1 MIIGYVWVATLVF
14 LPIVLAG
21 YAFSKI
27 AEYSEKLK
35 RFETEKTWEI
45 ASDAAER
52 IERRLVR
59 HRKRRRHDTG
69 QPKSASTQ
77 R

>member
-14 LPIVLAG
+14 LPIILAG

-35 RFETEKTWEI
+35 RFETENTWRI
-45 ASDAAER
+45 TSDAAER
-52 IERRLVR
+52 IEQHLVR
-59 HRKRRRHDTG
+59 HRNRRDVRQSRRAAT
-69 QPKSASTQ
+69 KC
-77 R
+77 